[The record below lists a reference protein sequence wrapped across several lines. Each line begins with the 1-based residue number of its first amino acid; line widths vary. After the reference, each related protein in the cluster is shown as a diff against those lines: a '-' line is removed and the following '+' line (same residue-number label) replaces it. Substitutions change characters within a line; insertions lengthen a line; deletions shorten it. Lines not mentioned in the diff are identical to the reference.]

1 MPEGQQQR
9 RTVTDV
15 PADKIAFQTDILESD
30 GYTVAAPI
38 QQPNGLFTL
47 VGTKASQ

>member
-38 QQPNGLFTL
+38 
-47 VGTKASQ
+47 